1 MVELGWVLVQYLLQC
16 ILQNLPFQDSVWE
29 RPPDAVKGDAQPT
42 SNLEVNQML
51 QDRNRMLDVLKEQ
64 LCLAQNRMKMQ
75 ADKHRR
81 EMEYQVGDKVF
92 LKIQPYRFKNLAK
105 RSN

>member
-1 MVELGWVLVQYLLQC
+1 
-16 ILQNLPFQDSVWE
+16 
-29 RPPDAVKGDAQPT
+29 
-42 SNLEVNQML
+42 ML

-92 LKIQPYRFKNLAK
+92 LKIQPYRFKIWPREATRNSVPVFMGHM
-105 RSN
+105 R